1 MLAQLPSY
9 RKKIGKCTSNRTP
22 YCLFIDNENNLYGR
36 SFSISQLFPTKRSEL
51 LGTMSAGTAVVE
63 LKRGSNFYGTAFSI
77 SAHFGMELTRSRPV
91 ATKQS
96 AHSTPF
102 PIETADVPKVEIINV
117 NKMTHIKE

>member
-22 YCLFIDNENNLYGR
+22 YCLFIDDENNLYGR
-36 SFSISQLFPTKRSEL
+36 PFSISQFLPTQYCQL
-51 LGTMSAGTAVVE
+51 LGTMSAGTVMVE

-96 AHSTPF
+96 AHTFSYRDSRRS
-102 PIETADVPKVEIINV
+102 ESGNHKR
-117 NKMTHIKE
+117 